1 MSDVKELIVKFK
13 RGVSEDKARAA
24 VTGAGGSVRRRMRT
38 DDATEVMLLVKVSGS
53 VEEIDAKIK
62 KYPTVLSTEVNQD
75 GFTAK

>member
-1 MSDVKELIVKFK
+1 MSEVKELIVKFK

-24 VTGAGGSVRRRMRT
+24 ITGAGASVRRRMRT
-38 DDATEVMLLVKVSGS
+38 DDASEVMLLVKVSGS
-53 VEEIDAKIK
+53 VSDADAKIK